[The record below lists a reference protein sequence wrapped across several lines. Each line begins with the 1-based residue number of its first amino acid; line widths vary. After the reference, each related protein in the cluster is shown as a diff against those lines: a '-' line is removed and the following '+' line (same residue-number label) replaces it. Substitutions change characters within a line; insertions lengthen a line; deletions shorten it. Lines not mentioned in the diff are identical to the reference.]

1 MSERQL
7 SWIMVMVI
15 CTLVGVLLYVF
26 LPMGAI
32 K

>member
-15 CTLVGVLLYVF
+15 CTLVGVLIYFALGV
-26 LPMGAI
+26 I
-32 K
+32 QQ